1 MDRMNRASVRILGL
15 LPLMAAAMACDDAS
29 GFAAPEMAPSGV
41 SRAFSAWE
49 PGPLDTCSRQIHDN
63 YAVVGADGKLYPTWH
78 PPVDEATGCSFG
90 HEHGRD
96 PRGSDL
102 FDNVGYIPFGYANE
116 AADFFAPHP
125 GFKIEWEN
133 DVPMKVGP
141 GDVGAALFSVSC
153 DVMVELHQ
161 GTAGSGRFVQP
172 QHEMGYHVRC
182 SDGSELHLQFLTTVG
197 HPGEF
202 VRSCESGAHIVV
214 DPERAGRDG
223 GGKRL
228 VPDRECVERHI
239 LRPPGQRSSFG
250 SGIRESWQFS
260 ESIRAKGGRS
270 LVGLG
275 PYFNVFNPSRYYDP
289 SSPNLLGNTVDLC
302 SEITSEGFRAEG
314 GLCEAVAGG
323 AVPAWIRNDEGP
335 EVWYTDAW
343 GENGSAEPFPG
354 SIKQWIAKVNNEV
367 ASISGGRM
375 GRDRNYGGGGVHAP
389 N

>member
-153 DVMVELHQ
+153 DDGLPCPVQRRLGAPSPVPDHRRTPGRVRPVLREWCAHR
-161 GTAGSGRFVQP
+161 GGSGKGRTGRRRQAP
-172 QHEMGYHVRC
+172 
-182 SDGSELHLQFLTTVG
+182 
-197 HPGEF
+197 
-202 VRSCESGAHIVV
+202 
-214 DPERAGRDG
+214 RA
-223 GGKRL
+223 
-228 VPDRECVERHI
+228 
-239 LRPPGQRSSFG
+239 
-250 SGIRESWQFS
+250 
-260 ESIRAKGGRS
+260 
-270 LVGLG
+270 
-275 PYFNVFNPSRYYDP
+275 
-289 SSPNLLGNTVDLC
+289 
-302 SEITSEGFRAEG
+302 
-314 GLCEAVAGG
+314 
-323 AVPAWIRNDEGP
+323 
-335 EVWYTDAW
+335 
-343 GENGSAEPFPG
+343 
-354 SIKQWIAKVNNEV
+354 
-367 ASISGGRM
+367 
-375 GRDRNYGGGGVHAP
+375 
-389 N
+389 